1 MVRIE
6 SFGAFV
12 NLFGKQDAM
21 VHISEMAWAR
31 TENVEDVVKLGDTV
45 KVKIM
50 KIDDKGRVDA
60 SMRALVEKPEGYVE
74 PERKPRERR
83 ENGDRRKGNGNS
95 NRGNGFD
102 RRKVGNHSF
111 ERRER
116 KSHIDEEFPELS
128 TKKPE

>member
-1 MVRIE
+1 
-6 SFGAFV
+6 
-12 NLFGKQDAM
+12 M

-31 TENVEDVVKLGDTV
+31 TAKVEDVMKLGDVV

-60 SMRALVEKPEGYVE
+60 SMRALIEKPEGYVE

-83 ENGDRRKGNGNS
+83 DNKDRRN
-95 NRGNGFD
+95 GNGFD
-102 RRKVGNHSF
+102 RRNNDRNNHNNNSGNHSF
-111 ERRER
+111 ELRER
-116 KSHIDEEFPELS
+116 KSHVDHEFPELS

>member
-1 MVRIE
+1 
-6 SFGAFV
+6 
-12 NLFGKQDAM
+12 
-21 VHISEMAWAR
+21 
-31 TENVEDVVKLGDTV
+31 ENVEDVVKLGDTV

-83 ENGDRRKGNGNS
+83 ENGDRRKGNGN

-102 RRKVGNHSF
+102 RRNNDRNNQGNKVGNHSF